1 MNTWNRARQGQEDK
15 MLPCVVGLTRQK
27 DLLEELTEH
36 KQEGDLEGYIKTL
49 TYCGIE
55 LKFMRNKP

>member
-1 MNTWNRARQGQEDK
+1 

-49 TYCGIE
+49 TYCGIK